1 MPNSRIYFLIFL
13 LQEYS
18 AQLTRNFCTYF
29 LMFLEHPARLTP
41 NYWTSEKKV
50 YTRIRYNLSP
60 YCLTLE
66 TTSLCV
72 WQIQSHWHQTIEAN
86 VAVGFLYNMKVCTE
100 AKPLTLL
107 PNFKIYF
114 CRVVTRLDW
123 CTSTKDLL
131 SQCGWLSVNQLIFYH
146 SVLQLHKVR
155 LSGSPMYLYTM
166 HNSWSYSYRTRQ
178 AETGLVQLMG
188 ILGKKQPRTVLNGEQ
203 LISTTSFLKKQG
215 NAQAPTH
222 SRLRSRPG

>member
-1 MPNSRIYFLIFL
+1 
-13 LQEYS
+13 
-18 AQLTRNFCTYF
+18 
-29 LMFLEHPARLTP
+29 
-41 NYWTSEKKV
+41 
-50 YTRIRYNLSP
+50 
-60 YCLTLE
+60 
-66 TTSLCV
+66 
-72 WQIQSHWHQTIEAN
+72 
-86 VAVGFLYNMKVCTE
+86 MKVCTE
-100 AKPLTLL
+100 TKPLTLL

-123 CTSTKDLL
+123 CTSTKDLP

-188 ILGKKQPRTVLNGEQ
+188 NPRLETTKNSFKWRAANQYNQLPGE
-203 LISTTSFLKKQG
+203 IRKCSSTNSFKMKVKTWIRANVSLD
-215 NAQAPTH
+215 
-222 SRLRSRPG
+222 

>member
-1 MPNSRIYFLIFL
+1 MLNLSPYCPILEYTSLFFCFRNIQPNWH
-13 LQEYS
+13 ETS
-18 AQLTRNFCTYF
+18 APTSLCFWNIKPNWHQITG
-29 LMFLEHPARLTP
+29 HPK
-41 NYWTSEKKV
+41 KKV

-123 CTSTKDLL
+123 CPSTKHLL

-188 ILGKKQPRTVLNGEQ
+188 ILG
-203 LISTTSFLKKQG
+203 
-215 NAQAPTH
+215 
-222 SRLRSRPG
+222 